1 MQILFDW
8 FVDLKLNIHF
18 GDDKTKY
25 ISSTVFKYINILV
38 KYFKYINDL
47 GKKQILIQKSDI
59 WAKYFTTSDYN
70 RCTVLNKKIKEKALV
85 DKSDVYGVVDNSELK
100 KKIEKLATKAE
111 LKNEQDKIT
120 KSKAFDLSYIR
131 GKSHFEDDV
140 TQNYLVF
147 KSVV

>member
-8 FVDLKLNIHF
+8 LVDIKLNIHF

-59 WAKYFTTSDYN
+59 WAKYFTTSDCN